1 MCAMRITSLGFC
13 QQSAIHLWV
22 GRDGLQD
29 RHYICTEDTCV
40 VGTNVCMDLI
50 RVEVRVKLAV

>member
-1 MCAMRITSLGFC
+1 MRITSLGFC

>member
-1 MCAMRITSLGFC
+1 MLPFPDFIP
-13 QQSAIHLWV
+13 
-22 GRDGLQD
+22 
-29 RHYICTEDTCV
+29 EDTCV